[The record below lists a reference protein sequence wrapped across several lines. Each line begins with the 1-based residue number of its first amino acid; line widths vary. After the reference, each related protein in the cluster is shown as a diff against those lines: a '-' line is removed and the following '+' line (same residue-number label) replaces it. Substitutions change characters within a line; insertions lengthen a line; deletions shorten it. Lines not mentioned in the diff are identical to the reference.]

1 MDIGI
6 LEKSKLAHVSSSAP
20 SCHPSPRTRRCQV
33 RPALHPRATVL
44 HSHLWTLL
52 LPQSLPSHRLQTII
66 CSVFS
71 SSMFDQVSAP
81 SPFSLGPGTPPPAY
95 SPQVR
100 MFKDNSPPTVL
111 LSSQEDKPVLPSP
124 DLGLDMEL
132 GQSADTSE
140 AVSHLVKFCSF
151 EDTLLYRSGGVSR
164 ANLLVLYRLLRTQ

>member
-1 MDIGI
+1 
-6 LEKSKLAHVSSSAP
+6 
-20 SCHPSPRTRRCQV
+20 
-33 RPALHPRATVL
+33 
-44 HSHLWTLL
+44 
-52 LPQSLPSHRLQTII
+52 
-66 CSVFS
+66 
-71 SSMFDQVSAP
+71 MFDQVSAP

-100 MFKDNSPPTVL
+100 MFEDNSPPTVL